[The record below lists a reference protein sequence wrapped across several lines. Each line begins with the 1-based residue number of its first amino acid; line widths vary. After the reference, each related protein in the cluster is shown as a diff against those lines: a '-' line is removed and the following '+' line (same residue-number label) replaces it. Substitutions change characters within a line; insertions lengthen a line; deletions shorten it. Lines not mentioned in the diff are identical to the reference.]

1 MQNMARFNYLY
12 DILPHRVARLTD
24 RPSAK
29 RTNAAVTPEMEE
41 LKNLP
46 DESGLPV
53 SLDSLSLLLSIGLFS
68 SSVWRSEDPVVVWG
82 EFLGIG
88 DAGKTF
94 L

>member
-1 MQNMARFNYLY
+1 MAHFNNLY
-12 DILPHRVARLTD
+12 DILPHCVARLTD
-24 RPSAK
+24 RPGAK
-29 RTNAAVTPEMEE
+29 RTNAAVIPEMEVS
-41 LKNLP
+41 KNLP

-68 SSVWRSEDPVVVWG
+68 SSGWRSEHPVVVWG